1 MNSFLLLIAVLLIS
15 SGYFFLATRSSK
27 AVRTAGAHLHS
38 LPHYYGLFAGLV
50 AALPALVDQVIAS
63 GGPAVI
69 DVPVSDK
76 VVSPVIQRSH
86 G

>member
-1 MNSFLLLIAVLLIS
+1 LTDLS
-15 SGYFFLATRSSK
+15 R
-27 AVRTAGAHLHS
+27 
-38 LPHYYGLFAGLV
+38 
-50 AALPALVDQVIAS
+50 LPALVDEVIAS

-76 VVSPVIQRSH
+76 VISPVIQRLH